1 MGLVQ
6 DWITFELAVRI
17 RNSNVYSDISEA
29 GKKKLRFAS
38 SLLFAFLIFALLVY
52 STIIIASAHKEG
64 NHGYAFIYD

>member
-17 RNSNVYSDISEA
+17 RNAKGYTDISEA

-38 SLLFAFLIFALLVY
+38 ILLFAFLILGLIVY
-52 STIIIASAHKEG
+52 SIVLIASAHTEE
-64 NHGYAFIYD
+64 NHGWAFL